1 MPTVNETD
9 SIQTIDIRK
18 DILIDAA
25 PQIAFEALL
34 EELGPGSVLPDGS
47 PFPMKIEPWIGG
59 RWFRDL
65 GTSGGHP
72 CGHLWA
78 HVQVIKA
85 PFLLELYGPMM
96 MSFAAVNH
104 VQYRL
109 KPEGPATRLSL
120 IHRALGTIPPEH
132 REGFDQGWNHGL
144 NRVKHLA
151 ESRAPGARA

>member
-1 MPTVNETD
+1 VPAVNETE

-18 DILIDAA
+18 EIVIEAP

-34 EELGPGSVLPDGS
+34 EELGPGSVLPDGT

-65 GTSGGHP
+65 GETGGHP
-72 CGHLWA
+72 YGHLWA

-85 PFLLELYGPMM
+85 PILLELYGPMM
-96 MSFAAVNH
+96 MSFSAINH

-109 KPEGPATRLSL
+109 TPDGPRTRLSL

-132 REGFDQGWNHGL
+132 REGFNEGWDHGL
-144 NRVKHLA
+144 RRVKEIA
-151 ESRAPGARA
+151 ESKSSGGRA